1 MMAGALAAIWKLFT
15 EDGGTETQETCPWK
29 TLWSC
34 PTHWAALVIVSERNF
49 YLVYIVITWRFSVMC
64 KLNLS
69 YVLLTYSG
77 KT

>member
-1 MMAGALAAIWKLFT
+1 MAGALAAIWKLFT
-15 EDGGTETQETCPWK
+15 EDGGTETQEPGPLM
-29 TLWSC
+29 TLQSR
-34 PTHWAALVIVSERNF
+34 PTHWVALVHVSERNF
-49 YLVYIVITWRFSVMC
+49 SLVYLVVTWRFSVMC